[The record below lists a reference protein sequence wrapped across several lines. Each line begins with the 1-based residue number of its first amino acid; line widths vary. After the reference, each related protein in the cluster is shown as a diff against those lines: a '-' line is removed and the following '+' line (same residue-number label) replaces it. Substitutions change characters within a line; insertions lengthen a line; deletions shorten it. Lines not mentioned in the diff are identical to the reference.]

1 MESTGYS
8 RRGSHSY
15 APKPRG
21 MSLETEQELK
31 VRPVAMATSKSHGDG
46 RKGMYLAIK
55 NGDFV
60 GFFMGFMRIYDG
72 IPSGYD

>member
-31 VRPVAMATSKSHGDG
+31 ARPVAMAILLKIPGFLL
-46 RKGMYLAIK
+46 GM
-55 NGDFV
+55 
-60 GFFMGFMRIYDG
+60 
-72 IPSGYD
+72 

>member
-31 VRPVAMATSKSHGDG
+31 ARPVAMAILLKIPGFLLGDVTSKSHGDV
-46 RKGMYLAIK
+46 I
-55 NGDFV
+55 GDV
-60 GFFMGFMRIYDG
+60 
-72 IPSGYD
+72 PSGKLT